1 MSSEALSSK
10 LQEVQ
15 GYLDAERSSRT
26 DLEMFVAVLNTQKG
40 NSNSDMYFLIQL
52 SKLLV
57 LFCLGWELLLIL
69 DYPSS
74 AGIGF

>member
-1 MSSEALSSK
+1 MSNEALSSK

-40 NSNSDMYFLIQL
+40 KLNVSFNFLG
-52 SKLLV
+52 S
-57 LFCLGWELLLIL
+57 
-69 DYPSS
+69 
-74 AGIGF
+74 

>member
-1 MSSEALSSK
+1 MSTGDLSSK

-40 NSNSDMYFLIQL
+40 KLNPSPSFLG
-52 SKLLV
+52 S
-57 LFCLGWELLLIL
+57 
-69 DYPSS
+69 
-74 AGIGF
+74 